1 VRGATL
7 PAGDMKRIAVIAL
20 LAFCWILPG
29 SAYAADTKERIVVV
43 GDVLVDRGQT
53 TKDVLVANGDVTVR
67 GTVDGD
73 LAVADGDVTIRGH
86 VTGDVVTLAGRATLG
101 RRAQVDG
108 DVAYGDKKPQV
119 APGAQV
125 GGKVKKFKPE
135 NFAGGAIA
143 LQIAVWLAV
152 TISVLVLGLILLVL
166 FPRAADAVARA
177 ARARTGRAALIGL
190 LTFFLIPIVGFIALI
205 TVVGIPLGAGL
216 LLAMLP
222 IYALAYTASAF
233 VVGRQVSKKG
243 GRILAFAIGVVIL
256 RVLAL
261 VPFLGGLVWFLAT
274 ILGLGALLVAG
285 RTARA

>member
-1 VRGATL
+1 
-7 PAGDMKRIAVIAL
+7 MKRVAVIAL
-20 LAFCWILPG
+20 LLFCWVLPA
-29 SAYAADTKERIVVV
+29 SAFAAGPKERIVIV
-43 GDVLVDRGQT
+43 GDVLVDRGET
-53 TKDVLVANGDVTVR
+53 TKDVVVADGDVTVR
-67 GTVDGD
+67 GTVDGN
-73 LAVADGDVTIRGH
+73 LVVADGDVTIRGR
-86 VTGDVVTLAGRATLG
+86 VTGDVVTFAGRATLG
-101 RRAQVDG
+101 RRAQVEG
-108 DVAYGDKKPQV
+108 DVSYADKKPVV
-119 APGAQV
+119 APGARV
-125 GGKVKKFKPE
+125 DGKVKKFKGE

-177 ARARTGRAALIGL
+177 AKARTGRSMLIGL
-190 LTFFLIPIVGFIALI
+190 LTFFLIPILGFVALI

-222 IYALAYTASAF
+222 IYALAYTASTFA
-233 VVGRQVSKKG
+233 VGRMVAKKS
-243 GRILAFAIGVVIL
+243 GRILAFIAGLVIL

-274 ILGLGALLVAG
+274 LLGLGALLVAA

>member
-1 VRGATL
+1 
-7 PAGDMKRIAVIAL
+7 MKRIAVIAL
-20 LAFCWILPG
+20 LAFCWILPA

-108 DVAYGDKKPQV
+108 DLRYGDKKPRI
-119 APGAQV
+119 APGARV
-125 GGKVKKFKPE
+125 DGDVKKFKPE
-135 NFAGGAIA
+135 DFGGGAIA
-143 LQIAVWLAV
+143 LQFGIWLAV
-152 TISVLVLGLILLVL
+152 TISTLVLGLILLLL
-166 FPRAADAVARA
+166 FPRAADAVARVA
-177 ARARTGRAALIGL
+177 KARTGRAALVGL
-190 LTFFLIPIVGFIALI
+190 LTFFLIPIVAIVALI
-205 TVVGIPLGAGL
+205 TIVGIPLGVGL
-216 LLAMLP
+216 LLAMVP
-222 IYALAYTASAF
+222 IYSLAYTSSAF

-243 GRILAFAIGVVIL
+243 GRILAFVIGLVIL

-261 VPFLGGLVWFLAT
+261 VPFIGGLVWFLAT
-274 ILGLGALLVAG
+274 LLGLGALLLAG